1 MEHRDLD
8 KRRAAAVSVPIATHP
23 EGSMAMQSVINP
35 GDRDELVSG
44 LQRAVSRGAHGFED
58 VPPALRIVLESESWK
73 ERPVRAR
80 GGDPVGFTYFEQF
93 VEAPLPDG
101 LGITMETLRDLCRKD
116 IALLDWLDSATS
128 GRQGERTDL
137 VDIINNVSRPT
148 GTSQQQALRK
158 LRKDRTDLHSRVLSG
173 EMSAHGAMVEAGY
186 RPKTVTVRADPAA
199 FARAARKHLTQDE
212 IDQMFEMLKVSDGT

>member
-8 KRRAAAVSVPIATHP
+8 KRRAAAVDNSA
-23 EGSMAMQSVINP
+23 A
-35 GDRDELVSG
+35 RDELVAG

-73 ERPVRAR
+73 ERPVKAR
-80 GGDPVGFTYFEQF
+80 GGDPARFTYFEQF
-93 VEAPLPDG
+93 VDEPLPDG

-116 IALLDWLDSATS
+116 IELLDWLNSATS

-137 VDIINNVSRPT
+137 VDNIHNVTQPS

-158 LRKDRTDLHSRVLSG
+158 LRKDRPDLHERVLSRG
-173 EMSAHGAMVEAGY
+173 ISAHGAMVEAGY
-186 RPKTVTVRADPAA
+186 RPKTVTVKADPAA

-212 IDQMFEMLKVSDGT
+212 IDQMFEMLKSSEGA

>member
-8 KRRAAAVSVPIATHP
+8 NRRAAAVDNSA
-23 EGSMAMQSVINP
+23 A
-35 GDRDELVSG
+35 RDELVAG
-44 LQRAVSRGAHGFED
+44 LQRAVARGSHGFED

-80 GGDPVGFTYFEQF
+80 GGDPVGFTHFEQF

-116 IALLDWLDSATS
+116 IVLLDWLDKATA

-137 VDIINNVSRPT
+137 FDNIKDVSKAPT

-158 LRKDRTDLHSRVLSG
+158 LRKDRPDLHERVLSRG
-173 EMSAHGAMVEAGY
+173 ISAHAAMVEAGY
-186 RPKTVTVRADPAA
+186 RPKTVTHQVTPDA
-199 FARAARKHLTQDE
+199 FARAARKHLTEDE
-212 IDQMFEMLKVSDGT
+212 IDQMFEMLKVSDGA